1 MARQW
6 PMEGLVK
13 RSHETEQDATD
24 SDSDSAKSTPVVARI
39 VGATAGGRAPPAETT
54 DTGAARWPIAI
65 ACRDDEY
72 AVSDINGYP
81 VASSRWY
88 CLATF
93 LIPIALMLLGI
104 AVLSVGWWGEN
115 RQITSFFQNFPTM
128 KANTAISIALLGVC
142 LYAMRRRRHRV
153 LLVSAGAVLLISGLT
168 IVEHLGDI
176 DLAFDELFARDP
188 WSPVTPG
195 RMPLATAGT
204 VYIAGTL
211 MLAARSWPKTLPL
224 AFDLLFLCG
233 FSLPLLALFAYLV
246 DPSGL
251 FEVGPFSSKSVPT
264 TLGMIAFYVCLGL
277 LVDSAGLVGFVT
289 RNSRGGRWFRMMIL
303 PVTIIPGSLG
313 LLLENAVVANQ
324 IGVAFGLSLFSL
336 AAGYITLLT
345 LGWGALRLD
354 QADDTALFDY
364 LTRVRNRRA
373 FDSRMAITELRGH
386 RRHAKISLMILDI
399 DHFKRVNDSLGH
411 GAGDAVLKEFVYRV
425 ELCLRISDVIYR
437 YGGEEFVI
445 LADNLDDTGARAL
458 GDRICERIRER
469 PVAVSGASVP
479 LTCSIG
485 ISTPGEDEHD
495 LYACLRR
502 ADEALY
508 AAKEQG
514 RDRVVLQRPPV
525 PPVIV
530 RKRGSP

>member
-1 MARQW
+1 MARQRS
-6 PMEGLVK
+6 MEGLVK
-13 RSHETEQDATD
+13 RPHETDRDATD
-24 SDSDSAKSTPVVARI
+24 SQSDSAKGAPVVARI
-39 VGATAGGRAPPAETT
+39 VGTAAGGRAPPAEDT
-54 DTGAARWPIAI
+54 DTGTARWPIVV
-65 ACRDDEY
+65 ACRDNEY
-72 AVSDINGYP
+72 AADVSGYP
-81 VASSRWY
+81 VASAGWY
-88 CLATF
+88 CVATS
-93 LIPIALMLLGI
+93 LIPVALMLLGFVI
-104 AVLSVGWWGEN
+104 LSLGWWGEN
-115 RQITSFFQNFPTM
+115 RRITSFVQNFPTM
-128 KANTAISIALLGVC
+128 KANTAVCIALLGFS
-142 LYAMRRRRHRV
+142 LYAMRRRQHRG
-153 LLVSAGAVLLISGLT
+153 LLLSAGAVLGISGLT
-168 IVEHLGDI
+168 IVEHLGGI
-176 DLAFDELFARDP
+176 DLGLDEFLARDS
-188 WSPVTPG
+188 WSTVMPG
-195 RMPLATAGT
+195 RMSLATAGT
-204 VYIAGTL
+204 IYIAGAL

-224 AFDLLFLCG
+224 AFDLLYLCG

-324 IGVAFGLSLFSL
+324 IGVAFGMSLFSL
-336 AAGYITLLT
+336 AAGYITLMA

-373 FDSRMAITELRGH
+373 FDSRMARTELRGH
-386 RRHAKISLMILDI
+386 RRHAEISLLILDI

-445 LADNLDDTGARAL
+445 LADNLDDAGAQAL
-458 GDRICERIRER
+458 AERICERIRER
-469 PVAVSGASVP
+469 PVAVSGVSVP

-485 ISTPGEDEHD
+485 ISTPGEEEHD
-495 LYACLRR
+495 LYACLKR
-502 ADEALY
+502 ADEAVY

-514 RDRVVLQRPPV
+514 RDRVVSLPPPV
-525 PPVIV
+525 PPAAV
-530 RKRGSP
+530 RKHGSP